1 MLITPSLYL
10 QELGG
15 YPFAEIDKIAAD
27 LKTKGIKPIDFGV
40 GDPTSPAPQ
49 FIRDI
54 AKNALDQYAAA
65 GYPSYIGQWEY
76 RLVIAQWMHRR
87 FNIVLNPA
95 TEICSTLGSKEAIF
109 NFPKAIVNPGDI
121 VIIPTPGYPPMKTGT
136 LFSGAVPYFAPL
148 TEENNFLLDYNSIPD
163 HIAKKAR
170 IIWLNYPNSPTGS
183 CANRDY
189 YNGLINW
196 ADKNNII
203 IAADEGCYIDIY
215 FDHKPMSILEIKR
228 EGIISFYSMSKR
240 SNMTGYRVG
249 WVAGDERLITLFK
262 KIKTNIDSG
271 TPNFIQTAA
280 IAALNDET
288 HANQMREEYRQKK
301 ELILDALSSLGLPR
315 SKSAATFY
323 LWQKTPKNLDSVEF
337 AKLLLEP
344 STAIVVTP
352 GQWITE
358 NCANGANPGNNYV
371 RFALVPELTEV
382 TEAAGRIKKLK
393 LPNTKN

>member
-15 YPFAEIDKIAAD
+15 YPFAEVDKIITK
-27 LKTKGIKPIDFGV
+27 LKASGLTPIDFGV
-40 GDPTSPAPQ
+40 GDPTAPTPP
-49 FIRDI
+49 FIRDT
-54 AKNALDQYAAA
+54 AKKALDQYATA
-65 GYPSYIGQWEY
+65 GYPSYVGQLEY
-76 RLVIAQWMHRR
+76 RLTIAKWMCRR
-87 FNIVLNPA
+87 FNVILDPE

-109 NFPKAIVNPGDI
+109 NFPKALVNPGDT

-136 LFSGAVPYFAPL
+136 IFSGAIPYFAPL
-148 TEENNFLLDYNSIPD
+148 TEKNNFLLDYSSIPNN
-163 HIAKKAR
+163 IVKKTK
-170 IIWLNYPNSPTGS
+170 IIWINYPNSPTGI

-189 YNGLINW
+189 YNGLIKW

-215 FDHKPMSILEIKR
+215 FDHKPMSILEIKK
-228 EGIISFYSMSKR
+228 EGIISFYSLSKR
-240 SNMTGYRVG
+240 NNMTGYRVG
-249 WVAGDERLITLFK
+249 WVAGDKRLITLFK

-280 IAALNDET
+280 IAALNDEA

-301 ELILDALSSLGLPR
+301 ELILDALESIGLPR
-315 SKSAATFY
+315 AKSEATFY
-323 LWQKTPKNLDSVEF
+323 LWQKTPKSLNSVEF
-337 AKLLLEP
+337 AKLLLKSP
-344 STAIVVTP
+344 TAIVVTP

-358 NCANGANPGNNYV
+358 NCANGKNPGNNYV

-382 TEAAGRIKKLK
+382 IEAANKIKKLR
-393 LPNTKN
+393 LPARQ